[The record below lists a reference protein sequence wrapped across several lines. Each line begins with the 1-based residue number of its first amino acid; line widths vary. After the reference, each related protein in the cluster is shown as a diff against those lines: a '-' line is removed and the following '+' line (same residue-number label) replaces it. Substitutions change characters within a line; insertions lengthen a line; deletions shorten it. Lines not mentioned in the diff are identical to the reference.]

1 MRRVLCLLCYI
12 ACLIPSAWGQ
22 DFATKFMEQC
32 GEKDK
37 MECQTVSPKMM
48 EKVMDIL
55 ADPDE
60 NEDEEVQEYLLS
72 KLKSARIITAD
83 RHAEKLFRKAESL
96 IEKNK
101 NRFSPLAEDSAGDH
115 NRIFVRR
122 HDDVVRE
129 LVMLQL
135 SPGKDLLT
143 IVDLTGE
150 MYEKFM
156 KLLSSGELKDD

>member
-60 NEDEEVQEYLLS
+60 NEDEEVQEYL
-72 KLKSARIITAD
+72 TAD

-150 MYEKFM
+150 MDEKFM

>member
-1 MRRVLCLLCYI
+1 MKRALCLLWT
-12 ACLIPSAWGQ
+12 ACLIPHAWGQ
-22 DFATKFMEQC
+22 DFAAKFMEQC
-32 GEKDK
+32 TKKGQV
-37 MECQTVSPKMM
+37 ECQTVSPKMM
-48 EKVMDIL
+48 EKVMETITRS
-55 ADPDE
+55 DE
-60 NEDEEVQEYLLS
+60 REDTGIPEYLLS
-72 KLKSARIITAD
+72 KLKSARIITAKKGG
-83 RHAEKLFRKAESL
+83 EKLFQKAERL
-96 IEKNK
+96 MEKNK

-150 MYEKFM
+150 MDEKFM

>member
-1 MRRVLCLLCYI
+1 
-12 ACLIPSAWGQ
+12 
-22 DFATKFMEQC
+22 
-32 GEKDK
+32 

-55 ADPDE
+55 ADPNSNK
-60 NEDEEVQEYLLS
+60 NEDVQEYLLS
-72 KLKSARIITAD
+72 RLKSARIITAG

-101 NRFSPLAEDSAGDH
+101 NRFSPLAEDSARDH
-115 NRIFVRR
+115 NRFFVRR
-122 HDDVVRE
+122 HDNVVRE

-135 SPGKDLLT
+135 SPERDQLT

-150 MYEKFM
+150 MDEKFM
-156 KLLSSGELKDD
+156 RLLSSGELKDD